1 MRAASLKICEKLRF
15 KGGGAVLSGLPQL
28 GAMGFGGAQAQNVKI
43 WSAGLKIRRKSP
55 FKGGAPVLSR
65 FKVWA
70 FPLMVVPKG
79 TLQLAAV
86 WGYGEEVENASAHS
100 KIPQKSPIG
109 NQTTQFPRVHSGG
122 FVLSGGTVGNPAVA
136 PVGAPLEVECSLAEK
151 SPKKAAEPSS
161 KVSLGCES
169 GTRRTRS
176 KRIAQ
181 KSAGNHAI
189 EIVVQNSKTGRF
201 QAAVDGTDHV
211 EAGAA
216 PSGGH
221 VARRP
226 LLVGTQMAVSDGMTY
241 GWTSPMIPYLQSNA
255 SHIPDVSAAA
265 TDWLETIVLMG
276 AVTGLPFTI
285 LGVNRLGRRKCMI
298 LSALIGCACWT
309 ALLATSSLAAVFAA
323 RFFSGMA
330 GDMCFVAAPM
340 YIAEIADH
348 RIRGFL
354 SAMIYLMM
362 LVGMLL
368 VYTVGALAPYAWV
381 PIIGIGLTACQVCLF
396 PLMPESPYYLV
407 YVGRDEEARRS
418 LKRLRGG
425 AAPVDAEMLEIQ
437 EAVRRQRLEPG
448 RLQDLL
454 LIDSNRKA
462 LLIMLILNGMQHF
475 VGISVIFMNLHVI
488 LNEAG
493 SAYLPTSTA
502 AIVFAVIMLGA
513 ATIAS
518 AVIDKFGRKVLLE
531 LSSLLTGLV
540 LVVIAIYFHL
550 KNLHYDV
557 VAVSWIP
564 AGGVMVYAATFKIG
578 LGLVPIVVT
587 AEIFPTTIKAIG
599 MTIADVIYVLAS
611 IISIFVYSALF
622 RTFGMHAP
630 FYLFA
635 VSSLCTTGFVHFFV
649 PETKGKTLDE
659 IQLMLKGHQPAEVA
673 TVNKY

>member
-1 MRAASLKICEKLRF
+1 MEPITWKQ
-15 KGGGAVLSGLPQL
+15 VLPQ
-28 GAMGFGGAQAQNVKI
+28 
-43 WSAGLKIRRKSP
+43 
-55 FKGGAPVLSR
+55 
-65 FKVWA
+65 
-70 FPLMVVPKG
+70 VVA
-79 TLQLAAV
+79 TLL
-86 WGYGEEVENASAHS
+86 
-100 KIPQKSPIG
+100 
-109 NQTTQFPRVHSGG
+109 
-122 FVLSGGTVGNPAVA
+122 
-136 PVGAPLEVECSLAEK
+136 
-151 SPKKAAEPSS
+151 
-161 KVSLGCES
+161 
-169 GTRRTRS
+169 
-176 KRIAQ
+176 
-181 KSAGNHAI
+181 
-189 EIVVQNSKTGRF
+189 
-201 QAAVDGTDHV
+201 
-211 EAGAA
+211 
-216 PSGGH
+216 
-221 VARRP
+221 
-226 LLVGTQMAVSDGMTY
+226 GTQMAVSDGMTY

-437 EAVRRQRLEPG
+437 EAVRRQRLETG

-659 IQLMLKGHQPAEVA
+659 IQLMLKGHKPAEVA